1 MYSRYFQLNPIVS
14 NTERWIMKC
23 QIDVVTALYQTSKI
37 KNEHTNINLNNDNL
51 LIELSDEKRMYSY
64 LTLQLSLLY
73 EKLIILRF
81 KLLLKIDGYT

>member
-1 MYSRYFQLNPIVS
+1 MYSR
-14 NTERWIMKC
+14 NTDRKIMKC
-23 QIDVVTALYQTSKI
+23 QIDLVTTLYQTSEIRNK
-37 KNEHTNINLNNDNL
+37 HTHINLNNDNL